1 MKNDHFYDAVI
12 VGAGHNGLIA
22 ACYLGL
28 AGLRV
33 LMLEKNETVG
43 GATRSTAIF
52 PGVEARVSVYSYLV
66 SLLPHKILT
75 DLGIRF
81 ETRRRRIASYT
92 PVARNGGA
100 AGLLISNQSA
110 EVTRASFAAFTG
122 SDREYERFRRL
133 EEKIGIFAQKVW
145 PTLLSPLPSKQEL
158 RGKFQTKAEG
168 EIWEYLVEKPLCAL
182 IEEHLSD
189 DTVRGAVFTDAKI
202 GVLTHPEDASLLQN
216 KTFLYHTIGQGTGEW
231 RVPVGGMGALVDALI
246 EKAAGLGVEIRTS
259 AEVLRVEPAKP
270 NQAVYFRQDGKE
282 RAVDA
287 RFVLF
292 NTASNILNQ
301 CLPGA
306 YAEEQVAGV
315 GVQNQF
321 LVEPAPGPERQPGF
335 APRTRLPAHSI

>member
-1 MKNDHFYDAVI
+1 MKNDHIYDAVI

-122 SDREYERFRRL
+122 SDREYERFRGLKKKSASSRKKFGRPCCRRCRPNKNCV
-133 EEKIGIFAQKVW
+133 EN
-145 PTLLSPLPSKQEL
+145 SKPK
-158 RGKFQTKAEG
+158 RKGRFGNTWSKN
-168 EIWEYLVEKPLCAL
+168 
-182 IEEHLSD
+182 
-189 DTVRGAVFTDAKI
+189 R
-202 GVLTHPEDASLLQN
+202 
-216 KTFLYHTIGQGTGEW
+216 
-231 RVPVGGMGALVDALI
+231 
-246 EKAAGLGVEIRTS
+246 S
-259 AEVLRVEPAKP
+259 AR
-270 NQAVYFRQDGKE
+270 
-282 RAVDA
+282 
-287 RFVLF
+287 
-292 NTASNILNQ
+292 
-301 CLPGA
+301 
-306 YAEEQVAGV
+306 
-315 GVQNQF
+315 
-321 LVEPAPGPERQPGF
+321 
-335 APRTRLPAHSI
+335 